1 MMSILPQAS
10 MALWTSLPGAS
21 GFVRSPHHTSVSPP
35 ISPAV
40 CSATSASR
48 SLMITLAPCSDSSSA
63 VARPMP
69 RAEPVTIA
77 TLSSRTPMA
86 VTIVGGPPIGGPP
99 TVQLRIR
106 GAQRERERLRVGPGA
121 QRVVGADV
129 LLEADRHGL
138 VGRRRRPGGLREAH
152 L

>member
-1 MMSILPQAS
+1 M
-10 MALWTSLPGAS
+10 TT
-21 GFVRSPHHTSVSPP
+21 F
-35 ISPAV
+35 
-40 CSATSASR
+40 
-48 SLMITLAPCSDSSSA
+48 APCSLSNSA

-99 TVQLRIR
+99 TIQRRLGVR
-106 GAQRERERLRVGPGA
+106 GREREGERLRVGPGA
-121 QRVVGADV
+121 QRVARPDV

-138 VGRRRRPGGLREAH
+138 VRGRPGPGRLRERD
-152 L
+152 